1 MAAQRLREG
10 VWPPVALAVAIV
22 VVAALAGAT
31 GDVVIRRVAILA
43 LINLVLVVGLWT
55 FSGVTGV
62 VSFGHVSF
70 AAIGAYACAYLTIP
84 VAMKRGLFPEMP
96 GFLDFL
102 LTVHAS
108 FPVAVV
114 LSGLAAA
121 VFALVVAPAFVR
133 LDGVQAGIA
142 TLALLAVVYNVLLNW
157 EEVTRGSST
166 MIGVPA
172 DLRLGT
178 AAVWAVAAV
187 AIAWLFARSR
197 VGLRARAAREDGAA
211 ARSLGLRVVADRTVA
226 WCLSAF
232 VVGCGGALYAHF
244 ITTFNPDQFYL
255 GLTFVL
261 LAMLVLGGIGSL
273 TGAVVGVA
281 VYSLLAELLRRLQG
295 GSWTGVELPAGTAE
309 VVLAALLLV
318 MLIKRPRGLTGG
330 REVPW
335 PARRGPRAA
344 AAAPPAPRPGAAEG
358 DGAAA

>member
-1 MAAQRLREG
+1 MPSVDRLRAG
-10 VWPPVALAVAIV
+10 LWPPLALGLAIV
-22 VVAALAGAT
+22 LVASLVGGA
-31 GDVVIRRVAILA
+31 GDVVIERVAILA
-43 LINLVLVVGLWT
+43 LINMVLVVGLWT

-70 AAIGAYACAYLTIP
+70 AAIGAYVCAFLTIP
-84 VAMKRGLFPEMP
+84 VPMKRGLFPEMP

-102 LTVHAS
+102 LTVHTDFATAI
-108 FPVAVV
+108 VI
-114 LSGLAAA
+114 SGLVAAG
-121 VFALVVAPAFVR
+121 FALVLAPAFVR

-172 DLRLGT
+172 DLTLST
-178 AAVWAVAAV
+178 AAGWAVAAV
-187 AIAWLFARSR
+187 CIAWAFARSR
-197 VGLRARAAREDGAA
+197 VGLRARAAREDAAA
-211 ARSLGLRVVADRTVA
+211 ARSLGLRVVGDRTVA
-226 WCLSAF
+226 WALSAF

-255 GLTFVL
+255 SLTFVV

-273 TGAVVGVA
+273 SGAVLGTV

-295 GSWTGVELPAGTAE
+295 GQWTGVDLPAGTAE
-309 VVLAALLLV
+309 VVLAALLLL

-335 PARRGPRAA
+335 PVPRRRRSEP
-344 AAAPPAPRPGAAEG
+344 AAPPAQEPVSS
-358 DGAAA
+358 

>member
-1 MAAQRLREG
+1 MRASDRLRAG
-10 VWPPVALAVAIV
+10 IWPPLALSVLVVLVALLVG
-22 VVAALAGAT
+22 GA
-31 GDVVIRRVAILA
+31 GDVVIERVAILA
-43 LINLVLVVGLWT
+43 LINMVIVVGLWS

-102 LTVHAS
+102 LTVHTD
-108 FPVAVV
+108 FPTAIV
-114 LSGLAAA
+114 LSGLTAAL
-121 VFALVVAPAFVR
+121 FALVVAPAFVR
-133 LDGVQAGIA
+133 LSGVQAGIA

-157 EEVTRGSST
+157 EQVTRGSST

-172 DLRLGT
+172 DLRLAT
-178 AAVWAVAAV
+178 AALWSVV
-187 AIAWLFARSR
+187 AICVAWAFARSR
-197 VGLRARAAREDGAA
+197 VGLRARAAREDEAA

-232 VVGCGGALYAHF
+232 LVGCGGALYAHF

-255 GLTFVL
+255 QLTFVV

-273 TGAVVGVA
+273 SGAVLGTV

-295 GSWTGVELPAGTAE
+295 GEWIGLDLPAGTAE
-309 VVLAALLLV
+309 VVLAALLLL
-318 MLIKRPRGLTGG
+318 MLVKRPSGLTGG
-330 REVPW
+330 RELPLPRW
-335 PARRGPRAA
+335 PRARRRADGA
-344 AAAPPAPRPGAAEG
+344 GRASAAPEPTQG
-358 DGAAA
+358 